1 MFRITRGWKLSCCR
15 EIPLCCRRV
24 LAVSG
29 SAVVTHSAQRTCN
42 NAFFFSRDQKRLC
55 ERRRFLDAVYLRCCV
70 RSSSP
75 ASGQGGGKTVL
86 CLYGAGRE
94 QPAGGKSSLTIQ
106 FVEGQFV
113 DSYDPTIE
121 NKNKQHHYFAG
132 SFVICGMAGGS
143 YFLKAFTKLITVNG
157 QEYHLQLVD
166 TAGQD
171 EYSIF
176 PQTYSID
183 INGYILVYS
192 VTSIKSF
199 EVIKVIHGKLL
210 DMVGKVQIPI
220 MLVGNKKDLHMERVI
235 SYEEGKALAESWNA
249 AFLESSAKEN
259 QTAVDVFKRIILEA
273 EKIDGAASQGKS
285 SCSVM

>member
-1 MFRITRGWKLSCCR
+1 MR
-15 EIPLCCRRV
+15 E
-24 LAVSG
+24 ANS
-29 SAVVTHSAQRTCN
+29 
-42 NAFFFSRDQKRLC
+42 
-55 ERRRFLDAVYLRCCV
+55 
-70 RSSSP
+70 
-75 ASGQGGGKTVL
+75 
-86 CLYGAGRE
+86 
-94 QPAGGKSSLTIQ
+94 GKSSLTIQ

-121 NKNKQHHYFAG
+121 NT
-132 SFVICGMAGGS
+132 
-143 YFLKAFTKLITVNG
+143 FTKLITVNG

-192 VTSIKSF
+192 VTSIKR
-199 EVIKVIHGKLL
+199 
-210 DMVGKVQIPI
+210 IPI

>member
-1 MFRITRGWKLSCCR
+1 MPPSKSRKIAILGYRSVGERGA
-15 EIPLCCRRV
+15 PLR
-24 LAVSG
+24 
-29 SAVVTHSAQRTCN
+29 
-42 NAFFFSRDQKRLC
+42 
-55 ERRRFLDAVYLRCCV
+55 
-70 RSSSP
+70 
-75 ASGQGGGKTVL
+75 
-86 CLYGAGRE
+86 
-94 QPAGGKSSLTIQ
+94 GKSSLTIQ

-121 NKNKQHHYFAG
+121 NT
-132 SFVICGMAGGS
+132 
-143 YFLKAFTKLITVNG
+143 FTKLITVNG

-192 VTSIKSF
+192 VTSIKR
-199 EVIKVIHGKLL
+199 
-210 DMVGKVQIPI
+210 IPI

>member
-1 MFRITRGWKLSCCR
+1 MPQSK
-15 EIPLCCRRV
+15 
-24 LAVSG
+24 
-29 SAVVTHSAQRTCN
+29 
-42 NAFFFSRDQKRLC
+42 SRKIAILG
-55 ERRRFLDAVYLRCCV
+55 Y
-70 RSSSP
+70 RS
-75 ASGQGGGKTVL
+75 V
-86 CLYGAGRE
+86 
-94 QPAGGKSSLTIQ
+94 
-106 FVEGQFV
+106 
-113 DSYDPTIE
+113 
-121 NKNKQHHYFAG
+121 
-132 SFVICGMAGGS
+132 
-143 YFLKAFTKLITVNG
+143 AFTKLITVNG

-259 QTAVDVFKRIILEA
+259 QTAVDVFRRIILEA

-285 SCSVM
+285 SCSMM

>member
-1 MFRITRGWKLSCCR
+1 MSFYKSELLGGTEEFGNTLQAGGD
-15 EIPLCCRRV
+15 RRWE
-24 LAVSG
+24 SE
-29 SAVVTHSAQRTCN
+29 S
-42 NAFFFSRDQKRLC
+42 
-55 ERRRFLDAVYLRCCV
+55 E
-70 RSSSP
+70 
-75 ASGQGGGKTVL
+75 
-86 CLYGAGRE
+86 GAGRTHVLLIA
-94 QPAGGKSSLTIQ
+94 QSVGGADVGDGVVWVFDVVLRRGKSSLTIQ

-121 NKNKQHHYFAG
+121 NT
-132 SFVICGMAGGS
+132 
-143 YFLKAFTKLITVNG
+143 FTKLITVNG

-166 TAGQD
+166 TAGQGDDLQD

-259 QTAVDVFKRIILEA
+259 QTAVDVFRRIILEA

>member
-1 MFRITRGWKLSCCR
+1 WRLLPAYTAAAELNRLRKRPKTRLRSEDLSASPER
-15 EIPLCCRRV
+15 GNRRV
-24 LAVSG
+24 LIKEHCI
-29 SAVVTHSAQRTCN
+29 VVHSDLSWDLN
-42 NAFFFSRDQKRLC
+42 H
-55 ERRRFLDAVYLRCCV
+55 
-70 RSSSP
+70 
-75 ASGQGGGKTVL
+75 
-86 CLYGAGRE
+86 RE
-94 QPAGGKSSLTIQ
+94 GGKSSLTIQ

-121 NKNKQHHYFAG
+121 NT
-132 SFVICGMAGGS
+132 
-143 YFLKAFTKLITVNG
+143 FTKLITVNG

-259 QTAVDVFKRIILEA
+259 QTAVDVFRRIILEA